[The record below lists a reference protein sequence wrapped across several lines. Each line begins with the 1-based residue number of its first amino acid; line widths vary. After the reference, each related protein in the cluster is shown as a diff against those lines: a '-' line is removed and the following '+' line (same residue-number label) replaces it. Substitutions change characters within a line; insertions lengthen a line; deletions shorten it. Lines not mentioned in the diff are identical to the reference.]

1 MARTSA
7 VKSQPGGDNS
17 SMEKSGVVDTVV
29 EVRQADDVR
38 LAELGYKG
46 EFRRE
51 FSVGGV
57 CASLHEQ
64 PRLSMILRC
73 LKP

>member
-1 MARTSA
+1 
-7 VKSQPGGDNS
+7 
-17 SMEKSGVVDTVV
+17 MEKSGVVDTIV
-29 EVRQADDVR
+29 EVRQADDAR

-51 FSVGGV
+51 FSVGV

-64 PRLSMILRC
+64 PRLLMILRC
-73 LKP
+73 LKL